1 MKLSQ
6 FIIRKKDEKKSL
18 PKDKEKEEDKRN
30 YEKPWLKGVQPKKDE
45 KSNKDGQGG
54 KKSFLDFVYSE
65 GKGPD
70 ADLIMMLEKDVIDQN
85 PNVKWDDIADLELAK
100 NTLQE
105 AVLLPL
111 LCPEFFI
118 VHSNKFLM

>member
-1 MKLSQ
+1 
-6 FIIRKKDEKKSL
+6 
-18 PKDKEKEEDKRN
+18 
-30 YEKPWLKGVQPKKDE
+30 
-45 KSNKDGQGG
+45 
-54 KKSFLDFVYSE
+54 VYPD

-70 ADLIMMLEKDVIDQN
+70 EGLIQMLEKDVIDQN
-85 PNVKWDDIADLELAK
+85 PNVKWEDIADLEQAK

-118 VHSNKFLM
+118 VN